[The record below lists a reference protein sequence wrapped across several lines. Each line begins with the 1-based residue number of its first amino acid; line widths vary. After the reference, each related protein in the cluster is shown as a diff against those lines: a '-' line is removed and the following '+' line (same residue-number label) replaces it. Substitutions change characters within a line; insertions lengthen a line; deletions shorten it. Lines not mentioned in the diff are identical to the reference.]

1 VETLPFLDGGIQT
14 ALLRVEGNLDGGV
27 SSLRQINE
35 TPVAGDVE
43 IPFEDLLN
51 FQVPFIQVRKL
62 STNVEDLRIA
72 GNILR
77 PT

>member
-1 VETLPFLDGGIQT
+1 M
-14 ALLRVEGNLDGGV
+14 ALLRGEGNLDGGV

-35 TPVAGDVE
+35 TLVSGNVE
-43 IPFEDLLN
+43 ISFEDLLN
-51 FQVPFIQVRKL
+51 FFQVPFIQARKL

-77 PT
+77 PI